1 VKEGFLVEAVMNKLS
16 NEQVPRT
23 LKGHNE
29 SGFTLLQLVIV
40 IAIIAVLSTV
50 ALLGVTSARASQ
62 RRINSARLFAGYLEK
77 ARVDSVRRHA
87 DGSTANPLA
96 SVTVLNANTYSVFMD
111 FNNTGVPVARN
122 VSLELG
128 ITFDEDDIGK
138 EVAFDWRGRTG
149 FDHGFVLSNADR
161 ATNTQGDRNYE
172 TPVAVS
178 GFGDVTINDGV
189 YTPTVNSNSSNY
201 NAPTPLPT
209 PTPIPNP
216 TPIAT
221 PSSSPSPSPSA
232 TPDPNATPNPN
243 PTPTPATPTPTP
255 ATPTP
260 TPATPTPTPATPTP
274 TPTPAGGN
282 GGSTP
287 CSLAINPASASIRK
301 NGIGAASVTV
311 RVLNAL
317 TVTTVTAT
325 PSNANEIAIT
335 PTSASVPLNGSAAFS
350 VKSKRNNA
358 GFTYQVTFSSANCGS
373 ASFRVTVT
381 N

>member
-1 VKEGFLVEAVMNKLS
+1 MNKLS
-16 NEQVPRT
+16 NEQVPGT
-23 LKGHNE
+23 LKRHHE
-29 SGFTLLQLVIV
+29 SGFTLLQMVIV
-40 IAIIAVLSTV
+40 VAIIAVLSTV
-50 ALLGVTSARASQ
+50 ALMGVTSARAGQ
-62 RRINSARLFAGYLEK
+62 RRINSARLFASYLEK

-87 DGSTANPLA
+87 DGTAANPLA
-96 SVTVLNANTYSVFMD
+96 NVTVLNATTYSVLMD
-111 FNNTGVPVARN
+111 FDNTGVPVARS
-122 VSLELG
+122 VSLETG
-128 ITFDEDDIGK
+128 ISFDDDDIGK
-138 EVAFDWRGRTG
+138 VVAFDWRGRTG
-149 FDHGFVLSNADR
+149 FDHGFVLQNSDR
-161 ATNTQGDRNYE
+161 PTNNVGDDNYE

-201 NAPTPLPT
+201 NAPTPNPT
-209 PTPIPNP
+209 PTPIQTA
-216 TPIAT
+216 TPVGT
-221 PSSSPSPSPSA
+221 PSSTPSPSPSA
-232 TPDPNATPNPN
+232 TPDPNATPTPAT

-274 TPTPAGGN
+274 TPVGDGG

-287 CSLAINPASASIRK
+287 CSLSVNPASATIRK
-301 NGIGAASVTV
+301 NGITSASPTV
-311 RVLNAL
+311 SVLNAL
-317 TVTTVTAT
+317 TPTLVTAT
-325 PSNANEIAIT
+325 ASNANEIMIT
-335 PTSASVPLNGSAAFS
+335 PTSATVAVGGSAAFS